1 MRIQLVHVKAAT
13 EGDHVG
19 TLQCL
24 NGFIRKRIMEHLGKL
39 EGVQNVKRIAWDI
52 VYFETKDDIKAQ
64 NILEAVHVVLPI
76 FAAEMDIYPSWLIRN
91 FWILWAIALGICH
104 LLDTI
109 EYYLDGGTSIITG
122 HWLAGLA
129 VVGISLAS
137 YVFQRRRYEW
147 RAEFVRKQ
155 CAEQLKKHLEKEA
168 ENGST
173 NNDN

>member
-1 MRIQLVHVKAAT
+1 MRIQLVHIKAAT

-52 VYFETKDDIKAQ
+52 VYFETKDGIKAQ
-64 NILEAVHVVLPI
+64 DVLEAVHVVLPV
-76 FAAEMDIYPSWLIRN
+76 FAAEMDIYPGWLIRN
-91 FWILWAIALGICH
+91 FWILWAIAFGTCH
-104 LLDTI
+104 LLDTV

-122 HWLAGLA
+122 HWLAGLS
-129 VVGISLAS
+129 VVGISLAN
-137 YVFQRRRYEW
+137 YVFQRRRYEF

-168 ENGST
+168 ENV
-173 NNDN
+173 

>member
-1 MRIQLVHVKAAT
+1 MRFQLVHVKAVT

-39 EGVQNVKRIAWDI
+39 EGVQNVKHIAWNI
-52 VYFETKDDIKAQ
+52 VYFETKDGIKAQ
-64 NILEAVHVVLPI
+64 NVLEAVHVALPI

-91 FWILWAIALGICH
+91 FWILWAIAFGTCH
-104 LLDTI
+104 LLDTV

-129 VVGISLAS
+129 VVGISLAT
-137 YVFQRRRYEW
+137 YMFQRKRYEC

-155 CAEQLKKHLEKEA
+155 YVAQLKKHLEKDA
-168 ENGST
+168 
-173 NNDN
+173 DNV

>member
-52 VYFETKDDIKAQ
+52 VYFETKDGVKAQ
-64 NILEAVHVVLPI
+64 NVLEAVHVVLPI

-91 FWILWAIALGICH
+91 FWILWAIEFGICH

-129 VVGISLAS
+129 VVGISLAN

-155 CAEQLKKHLEKEA
+155 CAAQLKKHLEKEA
-168 ENGST
+168 GNGGT

>member
-1 MRIQLVHVKAAT
+1 MRIQLVHIKAAT

-52 VYFETKDDIKAQ
+52 VYFETKDGIKAQ
-64 NILEAVHVVLPI
+64 DILEAVHVVLPI
-76 FAAEMDIYPSWLIRN
+76 FAAEMDVYPSWLIRN
-91 FWILWAIALGICH
+91 FWILWAIAFGICH
-104 LLDTI
+104 LLDTV

-129 VVGISLAS
+129 VVGISLAN
-137 YVFQRRRYEW
+137 YVFQRKRYEY
-147 RAEFVRKQ
+147 RAEFIRKQ
-155 CAEQLKKHLEKEA
+155 CAAQLKEHLKKEA

>member
-1 MRIQLVHVKAAT
+1 MRFQLVHVKAAT

-39 EGVQNVKRIAWDI
+39 EGVQNVKHIAWNI
-52 VYFETKDDIKAQ
+52 VYFETKDGIKAQ
-64 NILEAVHVVLPI
+64 NVLEAVHVVLPI
-76 FAAEMDIYPSWLIRN
+76 FAAEMAIYPSWLIRN
-91 FWILWAIALGICH
+91 FWILYAIAFGTCH
-104 LLDTI
+104 LLNTV

-129 VVGISLAS
+129 VVGISLAN
-137 YVFQRRRYEW
+137 YMFQRKRYEC

-155 CAEQLKKHLEKEA
+155 YVAQLKKHLEKDA
-168 ENGST
+168 
-173 NNDN
+173 DNV

>member
-1 MRIQLVHVKAAT
+1 MRFQLVHVKAAT

-39 EGVQNVKRIAWDI
+39 EGVQNVKHIAWNI
-52 VYFETKDDIKAQ
+52 VYFETKDGIKAQ
-64 NILEAVHVVLPI
+64 NVLEAVHVVLPI

-104 LLDTI
+104 LLDTV

-129 VVGISLAS
+129 VVGISLVN
-137 YVFQRRRYEW
+137 YVFQRRRYEL
-147 RAEFVRKQ
+147 RAEFVRKEYT
-155 CAEQLKKHLEKEA
+155 EQLKKVLEKEA
-168 ENGST
+168 GNGGT